1 LITHTRPHTLSRYT
15 TLFRSS
21 YLFISRLS
29 PAYRYGRWR
38 VEKIL
43 PKTTSW
49 RGDTSAGSSSAR
61 RYLLRTLA
69 LSTSSGWP
77 GPELPTVRSAEH
89 TSELQSRENLVCRL

>member
-21 YLFISRLS
+21 YFFISRLA

-77 GPELPTVRSAEH
+77 GPELPTVSHWRTTNCTHGACSYW
-89 TSELQSRENLVCRL
+89 VG